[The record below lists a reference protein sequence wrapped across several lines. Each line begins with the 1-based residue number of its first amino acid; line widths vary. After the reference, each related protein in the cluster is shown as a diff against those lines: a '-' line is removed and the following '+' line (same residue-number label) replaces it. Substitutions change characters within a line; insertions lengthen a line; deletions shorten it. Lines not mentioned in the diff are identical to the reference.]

1 MGSGSEVE
9 IVVQAAE
16 QLAQDGIPSRV
27 VSFPSWELFEAQPES
42 YREEVLPRAVRARVA
57 AEAGISQG
65 WRQWVGDNGVVVG
78 IDRFGV
84 SAPYQEAYEFL
95 GLTPPRV
102 VEAAKQSI
110 EGSRRD

>member
-16 QLAQDGIPSRV
+16 QLAEDSIPSRV
-27 VSFPSWELFEAQPES
+27 VSFPSWELFETQPES
-42 YREEVLPRAVRARVA
+42 YREEVLPGAIKARVA

-95 GLTPPRV
+95 GLTPARV